1 MKFTST
7 LAPLAAVAML
17 ATSGSAQVITQ
28 HGYTCLDASYTPTGV
43 FSHYGCGVGIVDAQ
57 FGIPFTASWCDTA
70 QGVKDLCNPNNQ
82 IIMQQ
87 QPQQQQQWV
96 GVPPPIAVSRRAAA
110 VPVPVETGVAGFGD
124 KVIVPGAGAS
134 FDDMEQALGQL
145 IDAGILDSNLNINN
159 ESRRRNLLQANT
171 QSPDEMAANFL
182 NIVYQ
187 LGLIP
192 TPNNV
197 QPAFTTTYQPSN
209 NVNAPARRQA
219 ASTTSAPALPAPG
232 SVDDMISA
240 IGDLQGAGVLDSNLN
255 VRA

>member
-70 QGVKDLCNPNNQ
+70 QGVKDLCNPNQ
-82 IIMQQ
+82 VVQQQ
-87 QPQQQQQWV
+87 QPQQWV
-96 GVPPPIAVSRRAAA
+96 GVPPPIAVSRRTAAIPTRRTGANAAA
-110 VPVPVETGVAGFGD
+110 TFGD
-124 KVIVPGAGAS
+124 KTIVPAAGATLA
-134 FDDMEQALGQL
+134 DMEQALGQL
-145 IDAGILDSNLNINN
+145 LDAGILDSNLNINN
-159 ESRRRNLLQANT
+159 GSRRRNLLQANT

-192 TPNNV
+192 IPNNI
-197 QPAFTTTYQPSN
+197 QPAFATTYQPSN

-255 VRA
+255 LRA